1 MPIFGLVGNPQYK
14 GSNMTRLFLIVIL
27 IATSLSGC
35 IFVPDRGHN
44 QDHHEDR
51 HEDRHDDE
59 HHDGDD
65 NHH

>member
-1 MPIFGLVGNPQYK
+1 
-14 GSNMTRLFLIVIL
+14 MTRLFLIVIL